1 MNMRHAKFCHD
12 DPYNRSLNSD
22 CTNATYQFL
31 KRSRISFVSLFE
43 SRPFAR
49 FLELRVIQSLLAK
62 GPRKRVNLFRWN
74 CHFFDRKLNRSIGH
88 PRTNPS
94 LSFHAFIS
102 RIFFPFIRRRIL
114 RKFPLSFPLFS
125 DSMKTRFPQLTL
137 SRTKM
142 SEKLF

>member
-74 CHFFDRKLNRSIGH
+74 CDFFDGKLNRSIGH

-94 LSFHAFIS
+94 LSFRTLLS
-102 RIFFPFIRRRIL
+102 LVSFFHLFDDE
-114 RKFPLSFPLFS
+114 SFANFHYHFHYSAIQWKQDFLN
-125 DSMKTRFPQLTL
+125 
-137 SRTKM
+137 
-142 SEKLF
+142 